1 MAPTAPYSCI
11 TPRKRTGIP
20 SSRLSSTHALTPV
33 FPEVEDHNAPYS
45 TGVGPSINN
54 NHNRVR
60 FSTALGYLDPARH
73 RLNLTVRP
81 NCHVQRLVFEGN
93 RATGRGGG
101 ERGRD
106 IHRQCRAGHPQ
117 RRVPSALPQI
127 LMLSGVGP
135 AEHLRSLGIP
145 VVLDAPG
152 VGQNL
157 RDHPKVYVTWK
168 AKEDYRPQ
176 WDRPRSGI
184 ALRLTSPGSSMP
196 NDVSVNVST
205 FVTERANL
213 LDDNR
218 TNLTD
223 DPTESRLIEMMV
235 PLLLP
240 LSSGELRLNSTDP
253 ADKPYLD
260 YNYLDDPFDRQRMR
274 DAVRLAVQLGGH
286 RDFADILGERVA
298 PTDADLATD
307 DALDNWLMRQ
317 ATTFS
322 HISCTCKMGP
332 RSDPMAVVDQT
343 GVVYG
348 LENLRIVDA
357 SIMPDLVRNAINPTV
372 IMLGQ
377 RIADGIK

>member
-1 MAPTAPYSCI
+1 M
-11 TPRKRTGIP
+11 
-20 SSRLSSTHALTPV
+20 
-33 FPEVEDHNAPYS
+33 
-45 TGVGPSINN
+45 
-54 NHNRVR
+54 R

-81 NCHVQRLVFEGN
+81 DCHVQRLIFDGT
-93 RATGRGGG
+93 RSTGVMVESGG
-101 ERGRD
+101 EIFALEGD
-106 IHRQCRAGHPQ
+106 QIILSAGA
-117 RRVPSALPQI
+117 VGTPQI

-135 AEHLRSLGIP
+135 GDHLRRLGIP
-145 VVLDAPG
+145 MVLDVPG

-157 RDHPKVYVTWK
+157 RDHPKVYVTWR

-218 TNLTD
+218 MTLTE

-253 ADKPYLD
+253 QDKPYLD
-260 YNYLDDPFDRQRMR
+260 YNYLDQPFDRERMR
-274 DAVRLAVQLGGH
+274 DGVRLAIQLGNH
-286 RDFADILGERVA
+286 RDFADILGERMA
-298 PTDADLATD
+298 PSDVDLASD
-307 DALDNWLMRQ
+307 EALDNWLMRQ

-377 RIADGIK
+377 KIADQIK

>member
-1 MAPTAPYSCI
+1 M
-11 TPRKRTGIP
+11 
-20 SSRLSSTHALTPV
+20 
-33 FPEVEDHNAPYS
+33 
-45 TGVGPSINN
+45 
-54 NHNRVR
+54 
-60 FSTALGYLDPARH
+60 
-73 RLNLTVRP
+73 
-81 NCHVQRLVFEGN
+81 
-93 RATGRGGG
+93 
-101 ERGRD
+101 
-106 IHRQCRAGHPQ
+106 
-117 RRVPSALPQI
+117 
-127 LMLSGVGP
+127 
-135 AEHLRSLGIP
+135 
-145 VVLDAPG
+145 
-152 VGQNL
+152 
-157 RDHPKVYVTWK
+157 
-168 AKEDYRPQ
+168 
-176 WDRPRSGI
+176 
-184 ALRLTSPGSSMP
+184 
-196 NDVSVNVST
+196 NVST

-213 LDDNR
+213 LDENR

-274 DAVRLAVQLGGH
+274 DAVRLAIQLGGH
-286 RDFADILGERVA
+286 RDFEGILGERVA

-307 DALDNWLMRQ
+307 EALDNWLMRQ

-332 RSDPMAVVDQT
+332 DSDPMAVVDQT

-377 RIADGIK
+377 KIADQIK